1 MPDREVQSALDTLMR
16 GLSVGH
22 PREAA
27 AGYKALFKLGHDAIP
42 GIEKKIFQS
51 QWKDLDYPHQI
62 KLISALVGLIH
73 DIDETRS
80 RAVVDTV
87 VKRGCHPSVESVLN
101 SICRFNLVNYRK
113 YEIRGIDVFESK
125 EIITRSDIK
134 RYLTKWLSNVPEK
147 DLQDVERIFV
157 IEVEAN
163 QDYGGYYVPDL
174 FVITL
179 VWNNPYRRWNPMSW
193 VSVFY
198 LEHALYHEIGHHFY
212 RHSGGW
218 RDPDHEKQ
226 ADSYSLRMHRKIRP
240 VIFRVLKSVV
250 FVLRPILVSIVRMVK
265 TQKPIE

>member
-42 GIEKKIFQS
+42 VIERKIFQS

-80 RAVVDTV
+80 RAVVDAV

-125 EIITRSDIK
+125 EIITRYNIK
-134 RYLTKWLSNVPEK
+134 HYLTKWLSNIPEI
-147 DLQDVERIFV
+147 DLQNVERIFV
-157 IEVEAN
+157 IDVDEN
-163 QDYGGYYVPDL
+163 QDYAGYYIPYL

-179 VWNNPYRRWNPMSW
+179 VWRNSHKKWNPMGW
-193 VSVFY
+193 LSVFSI
-198 LEHALYHEIGHHFY
+198 ERTLYHEIGHHFH
-212 RHSGGW
+212 RHTGGW
-218 RDPDHEKQ
+218 RDTDHEKQ
-226 ADSYSLRMHRKIRP
+226 ADVYALQMQKKSRP
-240 VIFRVLKSVV
+240 VLVGSLKAIG
-250 FVLRPILVSIVRMVK
+250 FVLRPILVSIMRLVK
-265 TQKPIE
+265 TQKPID